1 MTMTST
7 RPSSV
12 RLFLFLF
19 ALPVLALIW
28 IVALKVLIISG
39 YSSFGDASMIRR
51 LLLLI
56 LPPLLLA
63 GGACAGYSAWARR
76 CYVGGQRQKARLE

>member
-1 MTMTST
+1 MTTTST
-7 RPSSV
+7 RASSV
-12 RLFLFLF
+12 RLFLF

-28 IVALKVLIISG
+28 IVALKVLSMGG
-39 YSSFGDASMIRR
+39 YSPFGDASMVRR